1 MKKQKAKFLKNKYL
15 KNNIMKQVDTIKFTY
30 NYTRAILTMLLVLM
44 PLIVNSQSF
53 LDKYTDKDDVTSI
66 IVNKKMFDLMS
77 KVKME
82 GTDAET
88 QKYLKLIKKLD
99 DLKVFM
105 TGNQKTTSDMRLNVE
120 KYIKTNILEELMQV
134 NDNGKNVKIYVKSG
148 SSDTMVKELLML
160 IEDGNVKSNGTVLM
174 SLTGDFDINE
184 ISTLTNKMN
193 IPGGDILKKV
203 DKK

>member
-1 MKKQKAKFLKNKYL
+1 MKKPKAKFLKNNYL
-15 KNNIMKQVDTIKFTY
+15 KNNAMKHLDKINFFYAYKKG
-30 NYTRAILTMLLVLM
+30 ILTTFTILLPM
-44 PLIVNSQSF
+44 FMNSQTF
-53 LDKYTDKDDVTSI
+53 LDKYNDKEDVTSI

-120 KYIKTNILEELMQV
+120 KYIKTNTLEELMQV
-134 NDNGKNVKIYVKSG
+134 NDNGKNVKIYVKAG
-148 SSDTMVKELLML
+148 SSDSMVKELLMF